1 MKVALERINTD
12 YLFEVVNQSGHRVFL
27 DNKSKEK
34 GTIKGISPME
44 LLLMGLAGCSSIDVV
59 SILGKQ
65 KINPTSLK
73 MEVNGKRNE
82 GEIPSLF
89 KKIEVSVFIE
99 GEIPSSKVKRAVDL
113 SFEKYCSVSKTL
125 ESTAKINY
133 RIFLIIIS
141 PEPESR

>member
-1 MKVALERINTD
+1 MKIALERVNTD

-34 GTIKGISPME
+34 GTVKGISPME
-44 LLLMGLAGCSSIDVV
+44 LLLMGLAGCSSIDVI

-73 MEVNGKRNE
+73 MEVNGKRIE
-82 GEIPSLF
+82 GKIPSLF
-89 KKIEVSVFIE
+89 KNIEVSVFLE
-99 GEIPSSKVKRAVDL
+99 GDIPSSKVKRAVDL

-133 RIFLIIIS
+133 RIFLNNIEI
-141 PEPESR
+141 

>member
-1 MKVALERINTD
+1 MKIVLERINTD
-12 YLFEVVNQSGHRVFL
+12 YLFEVVNQSSHRVFL

-34 GTIKGISPME
+34 GTVKGISPME

-65 KINPTSLK
+65 KINPVSLK
-73 MEVNGKRNE
+73 MEVDGKRFE

-89 KKIEVSVFIE
+89 KEIDVRVFLE
-99 GEIPSSKVKRAVDL
+99 GEISPNKVRRAVDL
-113 SFEKYCSVSKTL
+113 SFQKYCSVSKTL

-133 RIFLIIIS
+133 RIFLNNVEI
-141 PEPESR
+141 

>member
-34 GTIKGISPME
+34 GTVKGISPME

-82 GEIPSLF
+82 GETPSLF
-89 KKIEVSVFIE
+89 KKIEVSIFIE

-133 RIFLIIIS
+133 RIFLNNIEI
-141 PEPESR
+141 

>member
-125 ESTAKINY
+125 ESNAKINY
-133 RIFLIIIS
+133 RIFLNNIEI
-141 PEPESR
+141 

>member
-1 MKVALERINTD
+1 MKVVLERINTD
-12 YLFEVVNQSGHRVFL
+12 YLFEVVNQSGQRVFL

-133 RIFLIIIS
+133 RIFLNNIEI
-141 PEPESR
+141 

>member
-82 GEIPSLF
+82 GETPSLF
-89 KKIEVSVFIE
+89 KKIEVSIFIE

-133 RIFLIIIS
+133 RVFLNNIEI
-141 PEPESR
+141 

>member
-1 MKVALERINTD
+1 MKIALERINTD

-34 GTIKGISPME
+34 GTVKGISPME
-44 LLLMGLAGCSSIDVV
+44 LLLMGLAGCSSIDVI

-73 MEVNGKRNE
+73 MEVNGKRIK

-89 KKIEVSVFIE
+89 KNIEVSIFLE
-99 GEIPSSKVKRAVDL
+99 GDIPSSKAKRAVDL

-133 RIFLIIIS
+133 KIFLNNIEI
-141 PEPESR
+141 

>member
-1 MKVALERINTD
+1 MKVVLERINTD

-133 RIFLIIIS
+133 RIFLNNIEI
-141 PEPESR
+141 

>member
-34 GTIKGISPME
+34 GTVKGISPME

-82 GEIPSLF
+82 GETPSLF
-89 KKIEVSVFIE
+89 KKIEVSIFIE
-99 GEIPSSKVKRAVDL
+99 GEISSSKVKRAVDL

-133 RIFLIIIS
+133 RIFLNNIEI
-141 PEPESR
+141 

>member
-1 MKVALERINTD
+1 MKVALEIINTD

-133 RIFLIIIS
+133 RIFLNNIEI
-141 PEPESR
+141 

>member
-1 MKVALERINTD
+1 MKIALERINTD

-34 GTIKGISPME
+34 GTVKGISPME
-44 LLLMGLAGCSSIDVV
+44 LLLMGLAGCSSIDVI

-73 MEVNGKRNE
+73 MEVNGKRIE

-89 KKIEVSVFIE
+89 KNIEVSVFLE
-99 GEIPSSKVKRAVDL
+99 GDIPSSKVKRAVDL

-133 RIFLIIIS
+133 KIFLNNIKI
-141 PEPESR
+141 

>member
-34 GTIKGISPME
+34 GTVKGISPME

-133 RIFLIIIS
+133 RIFLNNIEI
-141 PEPESR
+141 

>member
-82 GEIPSLF
+82 GETPSLF
-89 KKIEVSVFIE
+89 KKIEVSIFIE

-133 RIFLIIIS
+133 RVFLNNIKI
-141 PEPESR
+141 

>member
-1 MKVALERINTD
+1 
-12 YLFEVVNQSGHRVFL
+12 
-27 DNKSKEK
+27 
-34 GTIKGISPME
+34 ME

-82 GEIPSLF
+82 GVIPSLF
-89 KKIEVSVFIE
+89 KKIEVNVFIE

-133 RIFLIIIS
+133 RIFLNNIEI
-141 PEPESR
+141 

>member
-59 SILGKQ
+59 S
-65 KINPTSLK
+65 
-73 MEVNGKRNE
+73 KRNE
-82 GEIPSLF
+82 GETPSLF

-133 RIFLIIIS
+133 RIFLNNIEI
-141 PEPESR
+141 

>member
-82 GEIPSLF
+82 GETPSLF
-89 KKIEVSVFIE
+89 KKIEVSIFIE

-125 ESTAKINY
+125 ESTAEINY
-133 RIFLIIIS
+133 RIFLNNIEI
-141 PEPESR
+141 

>member
-73 MEVNGKRNE
+73 MEINGKRNE

-133 RIFLIIIS
+133 RIFLNNIEI
-141 PEPESR
+141 

>member
-73 MEVNGKRNE
+73 MEVNGKRNK

-133 RIFLIIIS
+133 RVFLNNIKI
-141 PEPESR
+141 

>member
-1 MKVALERINTD
+1 MKVKLERINTD

-34 GTIKGISPME
+34 GTVKGISPME

-133 RIFLIIIS
+133 RIFLNNIEI
-141 PEPESR
+141 

>member
-89 KKIEVSVFIE
+89 KKIEVSVFLE

-133 RIFLIIIS
+133 RIFLNNCVWIN
-141 PEPESR
+141 

>member
-133 RIFLIIIS
+133 RIFLNNIEI
-141 PEPESR
+141 

>member
-82 GEIPSLF
+82 GETPSLF

-133 RIFLIIIS
+133 RVFLNNIKI
-141 PEPESR
+141 

>member
-34 GTIKGISPME
+34 GTVKGISPME

-125 ESTAKINY
+125 ESTATINY
-133 RIFLIIIS
+133 RIFLNNIEI
-141 PEPESR
+141 

>member
-99 GEIPSSKVKRAVDL
+99 GKIPSSKVKRAVDL

-125 ESTAKINY
+125 ESTAEINY
-133 RIFLIIIS
+133 RIFLNNIEI
-141 PEPESR
+141 

>member
-12 YLFEVVNQSGHRVFL
+12 YLFELVNQSGHRVFL

-82 GEIPSLF
+82 GETPSLF
-89 KKIEVSVFIE
+89 KKIEVSIFIE

-133 RIFLIIIS
+133 RIFLNNIEI
-141 PEPESR
+141 

>member
-99 GEIPSSKVKRAVDL
+99 GEIPLNKVKRAVDL

-133 RIFLIIIS
+133 RIFLNNIEI
-141 PEPESR
+141 